1 MAKEKMRNTSM
12 RMNMEIYVEQWKEEE
27 NLA

>member
-1 MAKEKMRNTSM
+1 MAKEKMRNTGM
-12 RMNMEIYVEQWKEEE
+12 RMNMEIYEEQWKEEE